1 MVEKAWVWAHEH
13 KVLRKNEVHG
23 EEEARLILSE
33 DFDLLDEEGQ
43 EISMNGALEM
53 EDDTGYLLK
62 DELPSVHASNADVL
76 AGKIGAPPRV
86 QGMQGKLSNLS
97 ARLLASSALAV
108 LHARESQFYGFVRFV
123 LKDQIKES
131 LKALKLFFKELQNK
145 QADAINRHPDKP
157 VS

>member
-53 EDDTGYLLK
+53 E
-62 DELPSVHASNADVL
+62 V
-76 AGKIGAPPRV
+76 PR
-86 QGMQGKLSNLS
+86 LSN
-97 ARLLASSALAV
+97 
-108 LHARESQFYGFVRFV
+108 G
-123 LKDQIKES
+123 
-131 LKALKLFFKELQNK
+131 
-145 QADAINRHPDKP
+145 
-157 VS
+157 